1 MIVIRI
7 IIIRFYRFCVTKFNH
22 EYSHNSNSR
31 TRIIVS
37 YHFVYCF
44 PAFLLFHPLFLLFS
58 HQFLFFYIFSQ
69 IFSLFSY
76 FFFFFSA
83 CIKCDVQWFVAN
95 AMANKKSVMW
105 CQRCHRGQ
113 IKLRFAKHEEKVWIG
128 WTAFLFTVLKIHT

>member
-1 MIVIRI
+1 MGRRRTLINDFGANWTTGRVSVKKRKKKKWPTNMIVIRI

-22 EYSHNSNSR
+22 EYSYNSNSR

-76 FFFFFSA
+76 FFFFRRVS
-83 CIKCDVQWFVAN
+83 
-95 AMANKKSVMW
+95 SVMFSDSLQTRW
-105 CQRCHRGQ
+105 Q
-113 IKLRFAKHEEKVWIG
+113 IKKV
-128 WTAFLFTVLKIHT
+128 